1 MAVLKMQRINI
12 CGLKKNRKAILERL
26 QSLGTLEPDMD
37 WEEDDLLHKMDTAG
51 ARATFEKHTNLTE
64 RAVEILE
71 KYEPVKASMFAG
83 LAGKPLIDKRDYD
96 KIVKMQDTYITIANR
111 IMEREKEIAEQ
122 RAEVLKLE
130 NQMEALTPWLP
141 LDIPMNYRGT
151 RQTIVLLGTLPEEV
165 SMAGVYAMLAEKAP
179 EVEAVDVELVSSGRD
194 YTYLAVVCLKAQA
207 GEVEEAL
214 RSFGFAKPAHFT
226 KEKPADVKV
235 RIEQHIKEILIRIQ
249 NLEVDIRGM
258 AREREHLKI
267 LSDYYRMRAEKYQ
280 LLGTLPQTHNTFL
293 ISGYVPE
300 KDAQKVADDLV
311 AHFGAMVELEDIK
324 VEEEAPVLLENNKFS
339 GSSEGVLAAFGLPG
353 KGEIDPTTVMSFFYV
368 FLFGLMLSD
377 AAYGLIVMIACGL
390 MLYKFPRM
398 GNSMRK
404 SIKLFFWCGVSTLF
418 WGIMFGGYFGDA
430 IDVFA
435 TTFLGMELAEG
446 QSLIPPVWFDP
457 LNDPTRMLIYS
468 MLFGVIHLLTG
479 LGMKG
484 YMCIRDKKYMDFL
497 CDVVLWYLLLLGL
510 LIMLLPSSMF
520 RSISNMEIV
529 FPAAVNLLGKVFAI
543 VGAAGILLMS
553 GRSSKSFGKRI
564 ALGAYD
570 LYNLTGWLSDVLS
583 YSRLL
588 ALGLATGVIASVF
601 NKMGSMAGGGIVG
614 LILFVLIFLIG
625 HTFGIAINL
634 LGAYVHT
641 CRLQYVEFFG
651 KFYEGGGREFNPF
664 KENTKYVDIKEE
676 NYL

>member
-26 QSLGTLEPDMD
+26 QYLGTLEPNMD
-37 WEEDDLLHKMDTAG
+37 WEEDDFLHNMDTSG
-51 ARATFEKHTNLTE
+51 AKVTFEKHTNLTE

-71 KYEPVKASMFAG
+71 KYEPIKASMFAG
-83 LAGKPLIDKRDYD
+83 LAGKPLIDKMDYD
-96 KIVKMQDTYITIANR
+96 KIVKMQDTYIIIANR
-111 IMEREKEIAEQ
+111 IIELEKEIAEQ
-122 RAEVLKLE
+122 RAEIIKLE
-130 NQMEALTPWLP
+130 NQMEVLIPWLP

-151 RQTIVLLGTLPEEV
+151 RLTVVLLGTLPEEV
-165 SMAGVYAMLAEKAP
+165 SLAGVYAMLAEKAP
-179 EVEAVDVELVSSGRD
+179 EAEAVDVEIVSSSRD
-194 YTYLAVVCLKAQA
+194 YTYLAVACLKTQA

-214 RSFGFAKPAHFT
+214 RSFGFAKPAYFT

-235 RIEQHIKEILIRIQ
+235 RIEQNIKEIQTRIQ
-249 NLEVDIRGM
+249 DLEVEIRGM
-258 AREREHLKI
+258 AREREYLKI

-311 AHFGAMVELEDIK
+311 ERFGAMVELEDIK
-324 VEEEAPVLLENNKFS
+324 VEEEAPVLLKNNKFS
-339 GSSEGVLAAFGLPG
+339 ESAEGVLAAFGLPG
-353 KGEIDPTTVMSFFYV
+353 KGEIDPTAVMSFFYV

-390 MLYKFPRM
+390 MLYKFPGM
-398 GNSMRK
+398 GISMRK
-404 SIKLFFWCGVSTLF
+404 SITLFFWCGVSTLF

-435 TTFLGMELAEG
+435 TTFLGVELAEG

-497 CDVVLWYLLLLGL
+497 CDVVLWYLLLFGL
-510 LIMLLPSSMF
+510 LIMLLPSSIF

-543 VGAAGILLMS
+543 VGALGILLMS
-553 GRSSKSFGKRI
+553 GRSSKSIGKRI

-570 LYNLTGWLSDVLS
+570 LYNLTGWLSDILS

-601 NKMGSMAGGGIVG
+601 NKMGSMAGSGILG
-614 LILFVLIFLIG
+614 LILFVLVFIIG

-651 KFYEGGGREFNPF
+651 KFYEGGGREFKPF